1 MKEKR
6 KHENRYKSVESMGE
20 KRVEKWKQKKNENMK
35 CHYKYLETTAKER

>member
-6 KHENRYKSVESMGE
+6 KHENRYKSVESMGG
-20 KRVEKWKQKKNENMK
+20 KKSRKMKTKKNENMK